1 MKLYAD
7 KIYFIMTFFKRKNIF
22 CQYCNIGNCYGNC
35 RSAFP
40 KRQFSIKKQKINI
53 IKAPLVNNIKDLIM
67 LAEKENTLYT
77 NINTKMLKNIKNE
90 LKKLDSLIGMNELK
104 DTIFEQVLHY
114 LQGMHKVGQS
124 DYLNTCIMGDPGT
137 GKTTVA
143 QIIANIYKNSGVLSP
158 NGIFKIGRRSEMIG
172 GYLGQ
177 TSINTQKI
185 LTECIGGVLFIDEIY
200 SFGNGESNTDTY
212 SKECIDC
219 INQFMSEH
227 KNDFCLIVAGYEKEI
242 EKCFLSV
249 NEGLTRR
256 FNWKHVIKKYNEKE
270 LAEISEKM
278 LKDIGWKTNVTNKE
292 LKDIIKKEIEL
303 FKHAG
308 GSVENWISKVKL
320 AHSRR
325 VFPLD
330 YQDKYVL
337 SLDDF
342 KEGLKRLKKNEVNET
357 DILPPPLEM
366 YM

>member
-1 MKLYAD
+1 MLH
-7 KIYFIMTFFKRKNIF
+7 KRKYGTQQHSRYPP
-22 CQYCNIGNCYGNC
+22 CRYCGSTSCYGGC

-40 KRQFSIKKQKINI
+40 QGQPPPKKQKIAVV
-53 IKAPLVNNIKDLIM
+53 KAPAVNNIKDLIK
-67 LAEKENTLYT
+67 LADKENILYT
-77 NINTKMLKNIKNE
+77 NINTVMLKNIKNE
-90 LKKLDSLIGMNELK
+90 LKELDVLIGMDKLK

-114 LQGMHKVGQS
+114 LQNMHKVGQS
-124 DYLNTCIMGDPGT
+124 DYLHTCIMGAPGT

-143 QIIANIYKNSGVLSP
+143 QIIAKIYKNSGVLSP

-172 GYLGQ
+172 GFLGQ
-177 TSINTQKI
+177 TSIKTQKI

-200 SFGNGESNTDTY
+200 SFGSGEARGTDSY

-249 NEGLTRR
+249 NAGLNRR
-256 FNWKHVIKKYNEKE
+256 FNWKHVIKVYEPKE
-270 LAEISEKM
+270 LSEIAEKM
-278 LKDIGWKTNVTNKE
+278 LKDIGWKTKVTNKE
-292 LKDIIKKEIEL
+292 LEEIIKKEKEM

-330 YQDKYVL
+330 YKDKYIL
-337 SLDDF
+337 SLEDF
-342 KEGLKRLKKNEVNET
+342 KEGLKRMKSNEVKEKET
-357 DILPPPLEM
+357 TAPLGI